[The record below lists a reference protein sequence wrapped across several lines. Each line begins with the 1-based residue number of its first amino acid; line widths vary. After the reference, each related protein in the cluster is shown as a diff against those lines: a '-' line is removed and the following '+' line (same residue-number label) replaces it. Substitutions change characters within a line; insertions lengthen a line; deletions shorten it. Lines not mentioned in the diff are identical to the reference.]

1 MGRVFQIALR
11 CREMRNFAWGIFFI
25 GRWESDKEWFWRW
38 PVCTNEVKKRYRNNA
53 TAKMKFLLVYNM
65 NIVGG
70 EGSETLVGNK
80 NLLEGGGGVYWAD
93 FPSQVV
99 AGWPNFWLVGKTPFP
114 SSSEG
119 GSLQQQKPWWMWSN
133 MPKVIPNNNSV
144 ISQEYA
150 AFLLAVRYT

>member
-1 MGRVFQIALR
+1 M
-11 CREMRNFAWGIFFI
+11 
-25 GRWESDKEWFWRW
+25 
-38 PVCTNEVKKRYRNNA
+38 CTNEVKKRYRNNA

-99 AGWPNFWLVGKTPFP
+99 AG
-114 SSSEG
+114 
-119 GSLQQQKPWWMWSN
+119 
-133 MPKVIPNNNSV
+133 
-144 ISQEYA
+144 
-150 AFLLAVRYT
+150 

>member
-70 EGSETLVGNK
+70 EESQTLVGNK
-80 NLLEGGGGVYWAD
+80 NLLEGGG
-93 FPSQVV
+93 SLL
-99 AGWPNFWLVGKTPFP
+99 GWL
-114 SSSEG
+114 SEPG
-119 GSLQQQKPWWMWSN
+119 GSKMTKFLASGKNPLPIFLRGGLPTAAKTLMDVVKHAQSHSKQQLSY
-133 MPKVIPNNNSV
+133 
-144 ISQEYA
+144 ISRMCG
-150 AFLLAVRYT
+150 FFTCG